1 MKPNQDAGHAST
13 ATVARALGVSVSTVK
28 RWVDDGILPAQKTA
42 GGHRKLL
49 IADVLELARRTNLP
63 HADLSLLAGNR
74 RGTLTVTSDDLAL
87 QLQRSL
93 LTGDADKVRV
103 LVLGSY
109 RAGMSIADI
118 ADQAVAPAMA
128 SIGRDWQ
135 MGKIDVMEEHR
146 ASQLCASVLYEL
158 KAKLEERADRGRPGA
173 VGAAPEDDYSV
184 LPTLLA
190 QMTLLDVGWNAI
202 NLGPDTPFKSLTR
215 AVVELRPRL
224 VWLSASH
231 LGPEDTFIAAYRD
244 FYRHAEAATVPVAI
258 GGYGLKEAIR
268 SRIPYTTYGDR
279 LEHLAAFARTL
290 HQRPKRPE
298 RGRPRSRRE

>member
-1 MKPNQDAGHAST
+1 MKPDQDARHAST

-28 RWVDDGILPAQKTA
+28 RWVDDGILPAHKTA

-49 IADVLELARRTNLP
+49 IADVLELARRTDLP
-63 HADLSLLAGNR
+63 HADLSLLAGNPR
-74 RGTLTVTSDDLAL
+74 RTPIAAGDDLAL
-87 QLQRSL
+87 PLQSAL
-93 LTGDADKVRV
+93 LSGDADRVRMV
-103 LVLGSY
+103 VLGSY
-109 RAGMSIADI
+109 RAGMSIANI

-128 SIGRDWQ
+128 YIGREWQ
-135 MGKIDVMEEHR
+135 AGKIDVMEEHR

-158 KAKLEERADRGRPGA
+158 KARLDARAARDRPRA

-190 QMTLLDVGWNAI
+190 QMTLLDVGWDAI

-231 LGPEDTFIAAYRD
+231 LGPEDAFISAYRD
-244 FYRHAEAATVPVAI
+244 FYRHAEAANVPVAI
-258 GGYGLKEAIR
+258 GGYGLKEAVR

-298 RGRPRSRRE
+298 RGRPRSRVQ